1 MRCSAAIEGGG
12 LDPAACYDGATQV
25 GNVDPA
31 VNSYFPAN
39 AIGPA
44 SKTFPGGWPLAA
56 QTGWGGGVNVSLSAP
71 SGQYV
76 WGVYSTPSAAATP
89 AGTSAALVTW
99 FIGTAGTVPSTMQI
113 ATFGAPCAGACV
125 GTLVNTARRAAVC
138 CTASSSLILARRSH
152 TSRFLLF
159 FPHCSASGY
168 VPVNLTASH
177 VFTGLGSN
185 TPTTAPICLRYIHPL
200 VNGAN
205 LYRSPLI
212 CTATVRLAERCRV
225 IIFY

>member
-1 MRCSAAIEGGG
+1 MATEPGGDAAIAVVVGHNMA
-12 LDPAACYDGATQV
+12 PAEPISPTIVLGMFARKRLFW
-25 GNVDPA
+25 VDHSA
-31 VNSYFPAN
+31 V
-39 AIGPA
+39 
-44 SKTFPGGWPLAA
+44 
-56 QTGWGGGVNVSLSAP
+56 
-71 SGQYV
+71 
-76 WGVYSTPSAAATP
+76 
-89 AGTSAALVTW
+89 
-99 FIGTAGTVPSTMQI
+99 
-113 ATFGAPCAGACV
+113 
-125 GTLVNTARRAAVC
+125 
-138 CTASSSLILARRSH
+138 
-152 TSRFLLF
+152 
-159 FPHCSASGY
+159 